1 MPLFDIDENDET
13 LDDLTESIQLEND
26 NIYIS
31 DSKKAVQLIS
41 QLVHNGKKTK
51 KVELLH
57 ISDELKK
64 VFQLMNEC
72 DIPDMFEQ
80 QRKLEMLLERLM
92 EFGISDI
99 LRGKHVVSLGG
110 RFSAGKSKFINA
122 ITGIDNILPVDQNPT
137 TSVPSYITQADFDK
151 IQANTKFGYYVNLSN
166 DAIKALSHEF
176 YNKYQIGFSTIL
188 ENIIIKSKTYNIDSS
203 IVLLDTPGY
212 SKMDIDDNIRERTS
226 DRQKAHEKLSMTDY
240 LIWLVDITK
249 GTITKE
255 DLDFIRSLHLS
266 NKILVVF
273 TKADK
278 RTPNEIHKVINNAR
292 ETIKNE
298 GIDCYAVT
306 AFSANENK
314 EYFSNS
320 IKEFLAQVVKNN
332 KNNNDIIEQINLIA
346 DDIHKDILKE
356 KQKTLKEKKKYFDI
370 LKNVKDITSVQSIA
384 RLWKYENIRLDK
396 IEEASGEF
404 DYLVKEIHSI
414 ISDEG
419 DNIK

>member
-151 IQANTKFGYYVNLSN
+151 IQANTKFGYSVNLSN
-166 DAIKALSHEF
+166 DAMKALSHEF

-273 TKADK
+273 TKSDK

>member
-151 IQANTKFGYYVNLSN
+151 IQANTKFGYSVNLSN
-166 DAIKALSHEF
+166 DAMKALSHEF

-332 KNNNDIIEQINLIA
+332 KNNNDIVEQINLIA

>member
-92 EFGISDI
+92 EFGTSDI

-151 IQANTKFGYYVNLSN
+151 IQANTKFGYSVNLSN
-166 DAIKALSHEF
+166 EAMKALSHEF

-320 IKEFLAQVVKNN
+320 IKEFLAEVEKNN

>member
-151 IQANTKFGYYVNLSN
+151 IQANTKLGYSVNLSN
-166 DAIKALSHEF
+166 DAMKALSHEF

>member
-51 KVELLH
+51 KIELLH

-151 IQANTKFGYYVNLSN
+151 IQANTKFGYSVNLSN
-166 DAIKALSHEF
+166 DAMKALSHEF

>member
-151 IQANTKFGYYVNLSN
+151 IQANTKFGYSVNISN
-166 DAIKALSHEF
+166 DAMKALSHEF

>member
-151 IQANTKFGYYVNLSN
+151 IQANTKFGYSVNLSN
-166 DAIKALSHEF
+166 DAMKALSHEF

>member
-151 IQANTKFGYYVNLSN
+151 IQANTKFGYSVNLSN
-166 DAIKALSHEF
+166 DAMKALSHEF

-370 LKNVKDITSVQSIA
+370 LKMLKT
-384 RLWKYENIRLDK
+384 
-396 IEEASGEF
+396 
-404 DYLVKEIHSI
+404 
-414 ISDEG
+414 
-419 DNIK
+419 

>member
-151 IQANTKFGYYVNLSN
+151 IQANTKFGYSVNLSN
-166 DAIKALSHEF
+166 DAMKALSHEF
-176 YNKYQIGFSTIL
+176 YNKYQIGFSAIL

>member
-57 ISDELKK
+57 ISDELKR

-92 EFGISDI
+92 EFGTSDI

-151 IQANTKFGYYVNLSN
+151 IQANTKSSSQTHNMLS
-166 DAIKALSHEF
+166 S
-176 YNKYQIGFSTIL
+176 Q
-188 ENIIIKSKTYNIDSS
+188 NI
-203 IVLLDTPGY
+203 
-212 SKMDIDDNIRERTS
+212 
-226 DRQKAHEKLSMTDY
+226 
-240 LIWLVDITK
+240 
-249 GTITKE
+249 
-255 DLDFIRSLHLS
+255 
-266 NKILVVF
+266 
-273 TKADK
+273 
-278 RTPNEIHKVINNAR
+278 
-292 ETIKNE
+292 
-298 GIDCYAVT
+298 
-306 AFSANENK
+306 
-314 EYFSNS
+314 
-320 IKEFLAQVVKNN
+320 
-332 KNNNDIIEQINLIA
+332 
-346 DDIHKDILKE
+346 
-356 KQKTLKEKKKYFDI
+356 
-370 LKNVKDITSVQSIA
+370 
-384 RLWKYENIRLDK
+384 
-396 IEEASGEF
+396 
-404 DYLVKEIHSI
+404 
-414 ISDEG
+414 
-419 DNIK
+419 

>member
-151 IQANTKFGYYVNLSN
+151 IQANTKFGYSVNLSN
-166 DAIKALSHEF
+166 DAMKALSHEF

-278 RTPNEIHKVINNAR
+278 RTPNEIHKVINNAM

>member
-151 IQANTKFGYYVNLSN
+151 IQANTKFGYSVNLSN
-166 DAIKALSHEF
+166 DAMKALSHEF

-273 TKADK
+273 IKADK

>member
-1 MPLFDIDENDET
+1 
-13 LDDLTESIQLEND
+13 
-26 NIYIS
+26 
-31 DSKKAVQLIS
+31 
-41 QLVHNGKKTK
+41 
-51 KVELLH
+51 
-57 ISDELKK
+57 
-64 VFQLMNEC
+64 MNEC

-92 EFGISDI
+92 EFGTSDI

-151 IQANTKFGYYVNLSN
+151 IQANTKFGYSVNLSN
-166 DAIKALSHEF
+166 EAMKALSHEF

-188 ENIIIKSKTYNIDSS
+188 ENIIIKSKTYNIDSG

-320 IKEFLAQVVKNN
+320 IKEFLAEVEKNN

>member
-151 IQANTKFGYYVNLSN
+151 IQANTKFGYSVNLSN
-166 DAIKALSHEF
+166 DAMKALSHEF

-203 IVLLDTPGY
+203 IVLLDTPGWIL
-212 SKMDIDDNIRERTS
+212 MIR
-226 DRQKAHEKLSMTDY
+226 
-240 LIWLVDITK
+240 
-249 GTITKE
+249 
-255 DLDFIRSLHLS
+255 
-266 NKILVVF
+266 
-273 TKADK
+273 
-278 RTPNEIHKVINNAR
+278 
-292 ETIKNE
+292 
-298 GIDCYAVT
+298 
-306 AFSANENK
+306 
-314 EYFSNS
+314 
-320 IKEFLAQVVKNN
+320 
-332 KNNNDIIEQINLIA
+332 
-346 DDIHKDILKE
+346 
-356 KQKTLKEKKKYFDI
+356 
-370 LKNVKDITSVQSIA
+370 
-384 RLWKYENIRLDK
+384 
-396 IEEASGEF
+396 
-404 DYLVKEIHSI
+404 
-414 ISDEG
+414 
-419 DNIK
+419 

>member
-1 MPLFDIDENDET
+1 MPLLDIDENDET

-151 IQANTKFGYYVNLSN
+151 IQANTKFGYSVNLSN
-166 DAIKALSHEF
+166 DAMKALSHEF

>member
-1 MPLFDIDENDET
+1 MSLFDIDENDET

-151 IQANTKFGYYVNLSN
+151 IQANTKFGYSVNLSN
-166 DAIKALSHEF
+166 DAMKALSHEF